1 MMMLPHNYVQLQ
13 HSAICQETN
22 HVYAS
27 IGQSRDE
34 RKLCHC
40 RTLEDSPLSI
50 FSLSLFVVL
59 VPAHTRRNLYNFL
72 AETWKHVD
80 KTGSGTTVVPG
91 SR

>member
-1 MMMLPHNYVQLQ
+1 MCKMLILPHNYVQLQ

-27 IGQSRDE
+27 IGKSRDE

-50 FSLSLFVVL
+50 FFL
-59 VPAHTRRNLYNFL
+59 VSFCYRTASSPDVICKFLRNDLVRPN
-72 AETWKHVD
+72 
-80 KTGSGTTVVPG
+80 
-91 SR
+91 R

>member
-1 MMMLPHNYVQLQ
+1 MLVLKQWYIQLQ

-22 HVYAS
+22 HAYAF

-50 FSLSLFVVL
+50 LYLFLFVFLPSHPTYFCVIFRE
-59 VPAHTRRNLYNFL
+59 TRATKPQNY
-72 AETWKHVD
+72 
-80 KTGSGTTVVPG
+80 GSAGRG
-91 SR
+91 